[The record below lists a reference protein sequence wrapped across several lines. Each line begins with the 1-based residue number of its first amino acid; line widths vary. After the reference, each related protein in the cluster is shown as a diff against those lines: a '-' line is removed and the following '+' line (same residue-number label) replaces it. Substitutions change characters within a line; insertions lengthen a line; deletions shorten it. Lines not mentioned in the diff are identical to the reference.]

1 MWEEAPVSKYQSLFT
16 GGVSVMV
23 LKVEARE
30 LWSQA
35 GDPTMGW
42 YGAWEGQADGAG
54 CCGWNMGWIGA
65 P

>member
-1 MWEEAPVSKYQSLFT
+1 
-16 GGVSVMV
+16 MV

-54 CCGWNMGWIGA
+54 CCGWNMGWTGA